1 MVIIIVQ
8 MLIAFPVI
16 QNINK
21 VKNICLDGDFANS
34 QALFSRTS
42 TWVLFL
48 DESLTET
55 SVIEDLYPR
64 GSLRFSF
71 APKELR
77 LKVHSYLL
85 SLDILI

>member
-42 TWVLFL
+42 T
-48 DESLTET
+48 
-55 SVIEDLYPR
+55 
-64 GSLRFSF
+64 
-71 APKELR
+71 
-77 LKVHSYLL
+77 
-85 SLDILI
+85 